1 MHNLTTLLSGQ
12 YDQCILC
19 HRLEIFEYMYCSII
33 SLYRGLFTRIS
44 DTIQKWPWQSTLWN
58 HAKLE
63 IIFLKKMEKGGLVL
77 VVTYLDMYQ
86 IIKEFIRNVVQKP
99 GMLPMPWSIYIKA
112 FLSKIFSMRD
122 HGQELV
128 NILLWVLFNHNFWYI
143 SSYTLCWRCLYS
155 LTSACISI
163 LTTDN
168 WILRILT
175 TRKTF
180 STFFF

>member
-1 MHNLTTLLSGQ
+1 
-12 YDQCILC
+12 
-19 HRLEIFEYMYCSII
+19 MYCSI
-33 SLYRGLFTRIS
+33 SLYRGLCHQDIRYHPKMTM
-44 DTIQKWPWQSTLWN
+44 TIDP
-58 HAKLE
+58 
-63 IIFLKKMEKGGLVL
+63 LKSCKIGNYFSKKDGKGGLVL

-99 GMLPMPWSIYIKA
+99 GLLPMPWSIYIKA
-112 FLSKIFSMRD
+112 FLLKIFSMRD

-128 NILLWVLFNHNFWYI
+128 WYI
-143 SSYTLCWRCLYS
+143 SSYTLCWRCIYS

-175 TRKTF
+175 KRKTF

>member
-1 MHNLTTLLSGQ
+1 MT
-12 YDQCILC
+12 
-19 HRLEIFEYMYCSII
+19 M
-33 SLYRGLFTRIS
+33 
-44 DTIQKWPWQSTLWN
+44 TIDP
-58 HAKLE
+58 
-63 IIFLKKMEKGGLVL
+63 LKSCKIGNYFSKKDRKGGLVL

-175 TRKTF
+175 KRKTF
-180 STFFF
+180 YTFFFQHLFFCKQHLWIHIWQNFFKGVQYPRNESG